1 MIKIKSHLQ
10 NIFKIKK
17 GKKINYYKYYF
28 KNLYF
33 INYKLI
39 LIKFHFL
46 FNFINLKFINQK
58 FNKFFFKLKK
68 KNKLKNINFKT
79 NINNYL
85 EIKQFLFN
93 KFYKKNFYIKFSNF
107 LFSKTKLKSL
117 KFLPDTLP
125 FLNLLKTQNNI
136 TIKLDNL
143 INDYGYI
150 YLKSSGINT
159 FITLTNS
166 SGNV

>member
-1 MIKIKSHLQ
+1 MKSYLQ
-10 NIFKIKK
+10 NIYKTKK
-17 GKKINYYKYYF
+17 FKKINYFKYYF

-58 FNKFFFKLKK
+58 FNKFFFKFKK
-68 KNKLKNINFKT
+68 QNKIKNISFKT

-93 KFYKKNFYIKFSNF
+93 KFYKKPYYKKFINF
-107 LFSKTKLKSL
+107 LFSKIKLKSL

-125 FLNLLKTQNNI
+125 FLNLLKTQTNK

-166 SGNV
+166 QGNV

>member
-1 MIKIKSHLQ
+1 MIETKSYLEYLH
-10 NIFKIKK
+10 KPKK
-17 GKKINYYKYYF
+17 LNYYKYYF

-58 FNKFFFKLKK
+58 FNKFSLKLKK
-68 KNKLKNINFKT
+68 KTKIKNFSFKT
-79 NINNYL
+79 NINYYL

-93 KFYKKNFYIKFSNF
+93 KFYKKIFYKKFINF
-107 LFSKTKLKSL
+107 LFSKNKLKAL

-125 FLNLLKTQNNI
+125 FLNLLKTQNSKI
-136 TIKLDNL
+136 IKLDNL

>member
-1 MIKIKSHLQ
+1 MKSYLQ
-10 NIFKIKK
+10 NIYKTKK
-17 GKKINYYKYYF
+17 FKKINYFKYYF

-58 FNKFFFKLKK
+58 FNKFFFKFKK
-68 KNKLKNINFKT
+68 QNKIKNISFKT

-93 KFYKKNFYIKFSNF
+93 KFYKKPFYKKFINF
-107 LFSKTKLKSL
+107 LFSKIKLKSL

-125 FLNLLKTQNNI
+125 FLNLLKTQTNK

-166 SGNV
+166 QGNV